1 MLAFSRQ
8 LTIMATII
16 VWKLGIFLCHLLKI
30 ENQILNNLL
39 HLEPT
44 EQQIMVELHY
54 VLDSNKSFLSPQVQ
68 SSQESFVT

>member
-1 MLAFSRQ
+1 M
-8 LTIMATII
+8 MAAII

-39 HLEPT
+39 HFEPT

-54 VLDSNKSFLSPQVQ
+54 VLD
-68 SSQESFVT
+68 